1 MIKIKYCGSCITFH
15 EGENDFENAVFLYRA
30 KDAIQ
35 RSRRLRLKRGKQ
47 TIKIRFDDE
56 GNPIREERV
65 VQILD
70 KVKGLLDS
78 TLDSEDFLTAEE
90 DELEDDND
98 GRIDDDDD
106 DFHDALEEFPD
117 DKGDNPAKKLGKKK
131 VRLTKLIL

>member
-1 MIKIKYCGSCITFH
+1 M
-15 EGENDFENAVFLYRA
+15 
-30 KDAIQ
+30 
-35 RSRRLRLKRGKQ
+35 KRGKQ

-65 VQILD
+65 VQMLD

-90 DELEDDND
+90 DELE
-98 GRIDDDDD
+98 DDDDD